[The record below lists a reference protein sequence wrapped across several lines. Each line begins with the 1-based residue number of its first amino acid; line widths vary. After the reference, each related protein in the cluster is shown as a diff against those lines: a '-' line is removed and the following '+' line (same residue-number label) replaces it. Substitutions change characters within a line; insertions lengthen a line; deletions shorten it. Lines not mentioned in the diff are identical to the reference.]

1 MVAWRADPIE
11 RGDATRSC
19 GVTHDFAV
27 VASWRSWSA
36 PMGHS
41 KDISPPPQ
49 TARSAFGQDRFAG
62 RCLDSASAGLLARR
76 QFLAA
81 LAAVLGMPS
90 GATAASEPTG
100 RVDEVHG
107 SASAELAGARRNLAP
122 EADVFLGD
130 NLATGDSSRLKLHLG
145 RETRLWLG
153 ERARVKIDRFLV
165 DAGGD
170 IVLRSGP
177 LLIDKPPGAQPL
189 NIRNTFG
196 LISVRG
202 TRLFAGPSNG
212 VFGVLVVH
220 GEVTVT
226 AARQRVTLRG
236 GEGTDIRAPGA
247 PPTPPRMW
255 GQPRV
260 DAALASVF

>member
-1 MVAWRADPIE
+1 M
-11 RGDATRSC
+11 GDRQ
-19 GVTHDFAV
+19 
-27 VASWRSWSA
+27 
-36 PMGHS
+36 
-41 KDISPPPQ
+41 DISRPRRAMRV
-49 TARSAFGQDRFAG
+49 ARGPAG
-62 RCLDSASAGLLARR
+62 RVERRLDHAARGLFARR
-76 QFLAA
+76 QVFVA
-81 LAAVLGMPS
+81 LAAMLGLPFGS
-90 GATAASEPTG
+90 AAAREATG
-100 RVDEVHG
+100 RVDEVRG
-107 SASAELAGARRNLAP
+107 NASAEIAGERRNLAP

-153 ERARVKIDRFLV
+153 ERARIKIDRFLV

-170 IVLRSGP
+170 IVLRGGP
-177 LLIDKPPGAQPL
+177 LLIDKTPGAQPL
-189 NIRNTFG
+189 NIRSAFG

-226 AARQRVTLRG
+226 AAGQRLTLRG

-247 PPTPPRMW
+247 APTPPRVW